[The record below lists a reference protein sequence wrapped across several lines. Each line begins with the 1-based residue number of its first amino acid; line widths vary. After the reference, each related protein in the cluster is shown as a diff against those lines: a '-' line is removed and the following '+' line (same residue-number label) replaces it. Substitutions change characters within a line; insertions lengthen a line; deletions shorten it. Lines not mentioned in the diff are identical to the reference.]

1 MGRSREKDYDRAGMH
16 RNLDI
21 MSLLLQN
28 IHSYHRELMSSVRH
42 ECVKGFAVNRI
53 DDVIDCNWHQT
64 LVLVDSAVCVKSC
77 YCSCIVKDVFSC
89 CGQYVTVMSSIKWKC
104 KHAGMDQIS
113 SHVILLLARS
123 DAALYINLNL
133 VTFFFSLCISHI
145 LAFWCFL
152 CIVCKNWS

>member
-1 MGRSREKDYDRAGMH
+1 MLKAEKMGRSREKDYDRAGMH

-64 LVLVDSAVCVKSC
+64 LVRGGHYSLCEV
-77 YCSCIVKDVFSC
+77 
-89 CGQYVTVMSSIKWKC
+89 
-104 KHAGMDQIS
+104 
-113 SHVILLLARS
+113 
-123 DAALYINLNL
+123 L
-133 VTFFFSLCISHI
+133 VTAVVL
-145 LAFWCFL
+145 
-152 CIVCKNWS
+152 

>member
-1 MGRSREKDYDRAGMH
+1 MLKAEKMGRSREKDYDRAGMH

-64 LVLVDSAVCVKSC
+64 LVLVDSAVYVKSWLLQL
-77 YCSCIVKDVFSC
+77 YCEGCV
-89 CGQYVTVMSSIKWKC
+89 Q
-104 KHAGMDQIS
+104 
-113 SHVILLLARS
+113 LLWPVRNS
-123 DAALYINLNL
+123 DEQHKMK
-133 VTFFFSLCISHI
+133 V
-145 LAFWCFL
+145 
-152 CIVCKNWS
+152 